1 LPAIP
6 AILQKERRLLFK
18 AFLEFSADLADDSD
32 RERVRALVY
41 EALGEPILAAD
52 HYRRAVLATSPDRHE
67 FMSLLQM
74 AWSQAVEQD
83 HFREALT
90 ILLESAP
97 RVRAEDYAELKELVL
112 ETIEMRRA
120 AA

>member
-1 LPAIP
+1 
-6 AILQKERRLLFK
+6 
-18 AFLEFSADLADDSD
+18 
-32 RERVRALVY
+32 
-41 EALGEPILAAD
+41 
-52 HYRRAVLATSPDRHE
+52 
-67 FMSLLQM
+67 MSLLQM